1 MRLSI
6 TARLV
11 AMFAVATLAGFA
23 AIGVVIYGV
32 LEHELLRHQTEE
44 LQTNLQ
50 LLEYSIERTG
60 TAERWGRVQ
69 AKMDTLTP
77 PDGRVRFWV
86 LSDDPRFQYGK
97 DLPALQDLGRVAEGS
112 SELRLAGARQPMR
125 TLSRDILPLLDRPA
139 VRLIVGS
146 DSTPYVRTLRV
157 FVVTMASLAVASL
170 LAVVVVG
177 TSIARVGLQPLKRLS
192 IEASALRPRAHAQ
205 GLQVS
210 RLPEELADFAVAFN
224 GALARQEDTYR
235 QLEAFNA
242 DVAHELRTPLA
253 NLIGGTQVAL
263 SRPRSARELEEI
275 LHSNLA
281 ELEELRLIIND
292 MLFLAPD
299 DQGEVATGRVRTRIA
314 DEVEKTIEFYEVLLE
329 ELGARI
335 ALAGG
340 VDAQAP
346 IGAALVRR
354 AISNRVQNA
363 IEHSR
368 PGASRWNPARR
379 RRGVGVRDEPRRADR
394 RAAREA
400 HVRSL
405 LSGGRGAQRAGSTA
419 WPRAR
424 ARHREG
430 GGHDARGTRE
440 RHQSR
445 RCDDDRVLHSRRA
458 DGGARTRRC
467 AGRGRHRLTGR
478 RCCRPRHRSAPRAA
492 AGS

>member
-1 MRLSI
+1 VRLSI

-60 TAERWGRVQ
+60 TPERWGRVQ

-263 SRPRSARELEEI
+263 SRPRNVRELEEI
-275 LHSNLA
+275 LHSNLE

-292 MLFLAPD
+292 MLFLARA

-329 ELGARI
+329 ELGASI
-335 ALAGG
+335 AITGD

-346 IGAALVRR
+346 IEPALVRR
-354 AISNRVQNA
+354 ALSNLVQNA

-368 PGASRWNPARR
+368 PGARISVEIRRDDGEVWVCVANP
-379 RRGVGVRDEPRRADR
+379 GEPIDEQHVKRLFDR
-394 RAAREA
+394 FYRVDAAR
-400 HVRSL
+400 SL
-405 LSGGRGAQRAGSTA
+405 PGRPHGHGLGLAIVKAVATMHAGRVSATSRDGVTTIGFCVPA
-419 WPRAR
+419 ARMAAPASAAAR
-424 ARHREG
+424 AE
-430 GGHDARGTRE
+430 DAT
-440 RHQSR
+440 
-445 RCDDDRVLHSRRA
+445 V
-458 DGGARTRRC
+458 
-467 AGRGRHRLTGR
+467 
-478 RCCRPRHRSAPRAA
+478 
-492 AGS
+492 